1 MSRPGRV
8 TGSFLCAVVALTLLG
23 GACSKGGKRPDA
35 AAAVEGTKI
44 ASSETEAI
52 VDAYLQRQHAQP
64 MGEDAP
70 RDQVAKWV
78 LEYQIK
84 LTYVEHLA
92 ATLGIPIEAES
103 YFDAAAD
110 LIKPQNYG
118 VIGQR
123 REDFAR
129 ELRAGRLSQAMA
141 RKLHPNVSISDTAL
155 QAEYERRAPLLDRAW
170 KATAQV
176 ARFSTEEPATQVRQ
190 RAQPGEA
197 FADAAKALGADEV
210 VTVDI
215 NPVVAPLPAAL
226 LDAVGQLPP
235 GGVSDAIP
243 AGGAWLVVRVER
255 RQTVPRLTLEDL
267 RPELTEFLAERER
280 RDLFQEWFE
289 KKFPEAAVKVSSY
302 YGKWDAKLTQVE

>member
-1 MSRPGRV
+1 MRRV
-8 TGSFLCAVVALTLLG
+8 LCAVMALTLSG
-23 GACSKGGKRPDA
+23 AACSKGGDRPEVA
-35 AAAVEGTKI
+35 VVVEGTKI
-44 ASSETEAI
+44 ASSETEQI
-52 VDAYLQRQHAQP
+52 VDAYLQRQQTQS

-84 LTYVEHLA
+84 LSYLEYLA
-92 ATLGIPIEAES
+92 GTLGVSSEEES

-118 VIGQR
+118 AMGQR

-129 ELRAGRLSQAMA
+129 ELRAGRLSLAMA
-141 RKLHPNVSISDTAL
+141 KKLNPNVSISDAAL
-155 QAEYERRAPLLDRAW
+155 QAEYDRRGPLLDRAW

-176 ARFSTEEPATQVRQ
+176 ARFTTEESATQVRQ
-190 RAQPGEA
+190 RVPAEA
-197 FADAAKALGADEV
+197 FADAAKALGAGEV

-235 GGVSDAIP
+235 GGVSEAIP

-255 RQTVPRLTLEDL
+255 RQAVPRLTLEDL
-267 RPELTEFLAERER
+267 RPELTDFLAERQR
-280 RDLFQEWFE
+280 RDLFQEWFD
-289 KKFPEAAVKVSSY
+289 KKFPEAKVKVSSY
-302 YGKWDAKLTQVE
+302 YGKWDSELTLVE

>member
-1 MSRPGRV
+1 MRRLRRLA
-8 TGSFLCAVVALTLLG
+8 GSLLSATVALTLLG
-23 GACSKGGKRPDA
+23 ACSDGGGRPDA
-35 AAAVEGTKI
+35 AATVEGKRI
-44 ASSETEAI
+44 ASSETESI
-52 VDAYLQRQHAQP
+52 IDAYLQRQQANP
-64 MGEDAP
+64 AGEDVP

-92 ATLGIPIEAES
+92 TTLGVPVEEES

-110 LIKPQNYG
+110 LIQPQNYG

-129 ELRAGRLSQAMA
+129 ELRAGRLSKAMA
-141 RKLHPNVSISDTAL
+141 KKLHPDVSVSDTAL
-155 QAEYERRAPLLDRAW
+155 QAEYERRKPLLDRAW

-176 ARFSTEEPATQVRQ
+176 ARFGTEEPAKQIRQ
-190 RAQPGEA
+190 RVQAGEA
-197 FADAAKALGADEV
+197 FADAGQALGAGDV

-215 NPVVAPLPAAL
+215 NPVVAPLPGAL

-235 GGVSDAIP
+235 GGVSDPIP

-255 RQTVPRLTLEDL
+255 RRAVPRLTLENL
-267 RPELTEFLAERER
+267 RPELTEFLADQERSDR
-280 RDLFQEWFE
+280 FQEWF
-289 KKFPEAAVKVSSY
+289 KKKYSEAAVKVSSY
-302 YGKWDAKLTQVE
+302 YGNWDSELTLVK